1 MSEQD
6 TFSPSGDLVGQGP
19 SPQPA
24 PKPWRWF
31 AAGLFVGLLACVVTL
46 VFARPLRARLFSGWT
61 RTSVLAE
68 ARERSDLSKEIA
80 QLKRQISQVSKRLEQ
95 KIPEE
100 PYIVIDTS
108 GNRIYVRRGK
118 ATLREAICSTGSYI
132 NLKTR
137 DGMEWIFFTPRG
149 QFRVLAKKVAPVWV
163 KPDWAFVEEGLPI
176 PPKHAPERYE
186 YGVLGEYALAFGNGY
201 LIHGTL
207 YKRLMGMPVTHGCVR
222 VGDED
227 LEYIY
232 KTVPLG
238 AKIYIY

>member
-1 MSEQD
+1 M
-6 TFSPSGDLVGQGP
+6 
-19 SPQPA
+19 
-24 PKPWRWF
+24 
-31 AAGLFVGLLACVVTL
+31 VGLLSLTLLL
-46 VFARPLRARLFSGWT
+46 VFVRPLRVRLFSGWS
-61 RTSVLAE
+61 RTVLQSE
-68 ARERSDLSKEIA
+68 ARERADLQKEVA
-80 QLKRQISQVSKRLEQ
+80 RLKKQIELVSRRLDQ
-95 KIPEE
+95 KTPNE

-108 GNRIYVRRGK
+108 GNRIYVRQGK
-118 ATLREAICSTGSYI
+118 QTLREAICSTGSYI

-176 PPKHAPERYE
+176 PPKHSPERYE